1 MTDPVVIN
9 QSRFQDRITIG
20 SSSKGGQ
27 ISISFDSADLAEAER
42 RVDVAVRIRAR
53 LLEKLGG
60 AL

>member
-27 ISISFDSADLAEAER
+27 VSISFDSADLAEAES
-42 RVDVAVRIRAR
+42 RVDVAIRVRTR